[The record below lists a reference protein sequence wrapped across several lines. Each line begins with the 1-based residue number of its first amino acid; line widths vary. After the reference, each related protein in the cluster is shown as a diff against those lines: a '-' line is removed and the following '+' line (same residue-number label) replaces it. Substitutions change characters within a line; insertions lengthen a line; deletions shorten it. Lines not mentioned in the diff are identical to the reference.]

1 MKRGTPRNPK
11 VSHLCNLLKVSVPT
25 AVGYLE
31 LLWHFAAEFAPQ
43 GDVGKF
49 DDRWIEAAL
58 YWTGRPGHLI
68 HCLTVAGWLDIRPL
82 ASPTHSPASPT
93 HSPASPT
100 HSPAS
105 PTHSPASPTHSPAS
119 PTHSERMLLVHDW
132 HDHCDDS
139 VRKKLQRSH
148 LQFLTVRDKVTGQY
162 ADTDRKMSATLPDKN
177 CLPMPEPCLA
187 RALPEPDPMPEPV
200 THAPIAASLN
210 GQVSQRFEEWYE
222 PYPLKADRD
231 ADCRMWVSRVT
242 VSDEAAAF
250 ACRDR
255 YLLSKRVADGF
266 IMGAAKFIDQ
276 QARNHW
282 NGEWPAPTIQKTKQ
296 QIESEAWS
304 RA

>member
-68 HCLTVAGWLDIRPL
+68 HCLTIARWLDIHPL
-82 ASPTHSPASPT
+82 ASSTHP
-93 HSPASPT
+93 
-100 HSPAS
+100 
-105 PTHSPASPTHSPAS
+105 
-119 PTHSERMLLVHDW
+119 EWRLLIHDW
-132 HDHCDDS
+132 HEHADDS

-162 ADTDRKMSATLPDKN
+162 TVTDRTMSATLPDKN

-187 RALPEPDPMPEPV
+187 RALPEPEPMPEPV

-282 NGEWPAPTIQKTKQ
+282 NGEWPAPVIPKTKQ
-296 QIESEAWS
+296 QLESEAWS